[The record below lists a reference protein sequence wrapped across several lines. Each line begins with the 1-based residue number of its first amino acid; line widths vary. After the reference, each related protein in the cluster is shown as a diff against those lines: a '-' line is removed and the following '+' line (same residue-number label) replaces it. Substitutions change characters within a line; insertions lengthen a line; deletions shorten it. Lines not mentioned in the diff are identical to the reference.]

1 MEELG
6 NLAHGFNVALTLPNV
21 GFMFVGIIL
30 GVLIGVIVW
39 PDLVLFL
46 PKLISPEYLK

>member
-1 MEELG
+1 MMD
-6 NLAHGFNVALTLPNV
+6 ALKDTMIMLMP
-21 GFMFVGIIL
+21 ML

-39 PDLVLFL
+39 PELVLFL